1 MGEMMTAQ
9 KEETMC
15 TNDYEKMVEFISAV
29 INISRNFDCDQDTLS
44 DALMFMSG
52 VPVEMTFRLSKMV
65 SRLKKAYELFL
76 SGAPRAEVKQAI
88 KRALYRSLP
97 NRKKTYSYIDVVDDE
112 ENYQNYV
119 EHLMYVNGIY
129 YDPFEYEDTVYSES
143 EEDKINKYD
152 IAVLFDGNNVNNL
165 NKLSSR
171 TVDKIIKSIKSIVL
185 DKVKD
190 MPFSKQVELANAC
203 LNVLFSKYD
212 IETIE
217 TMINK
222 RSTEYYYISL
232 WASVRMNWGSL
243 IRKSRNNQP
252 LKVRFNKNRYKKNLV

>member
-1 MGEMMTAQ
+1 MMTAL
-9 KEETMC
+9 KENITKE
-15 TNDYEKMVEFISAV
+15 NNYEKMTEFIRAV
-29 INISRNFDCDQDTLS
+29 INVSRNFDCDQDTLS

-52 VPVEMTFRLSKMV
+52 TPVEMTFRLSKMV

-76 SGAPRAEVKQAI
+76 SGASRAEVKQAI
-88 KRALYRSLP
+88 KKALYRNLS
-97 NRKKTYSYIDVVDDE
+97 NSKRTYSYIDAINDE
-112 ENYQNYV
+112 EDYQSYV

-129 YDPFEYEDTVYSES
+129 YDPFEYEDAGYPESES
-143 EEDKINKYD
+143 DKSGNHD
-152 IAVLFDGNNVNNL
+152 FIALIDTDNINNL

-171 TVDKIIKSIKSIVL
+171 VVDKIIKSIKNIALS
-185 DKVKD
+185 KVSD
-190 MPFSKQVELANAC
+190 MPIGKQIELANAC

-217 TMINK
+217 MMINK

-243 IRKSRNNQP
+243 VRKSRNNQP
-252 LKVRFNKNRYKKNLV
+252 LKVRFNKNRYRKNLV